1 MHNIDVIFRALSV
14 AERRDMLTAMLE
26 EDRTVSDLTSRT
38 DISQSA
44 VSQHL
49 SVLKEAGLVRDR
61 KVGRNRYYAVEIGQ
75 LLLLDDWLD
84 PFRNQWLGAL
94 DALETHLDRQKN

>member
-1 MHNIDVIFRALSV
+1 MSNFDDIFRALSV
-14 AERRDMLTAMLE
+14 SVRRDMLAVMID
-26 EDRTVSDLTSRT
+26 EDRTVSDLTART

-49 SVLKEAGLVRDR
+49 AVLKDAGLVRDR
-61 KVGRNRYYAVEIGQ
+61 KVGRNRYYAVEVGQ

-84 PFRNQWLGAL
+84 PFRNQWAGAF
-94 DALETHLDRQKN
+94 DALESHLNKQTN